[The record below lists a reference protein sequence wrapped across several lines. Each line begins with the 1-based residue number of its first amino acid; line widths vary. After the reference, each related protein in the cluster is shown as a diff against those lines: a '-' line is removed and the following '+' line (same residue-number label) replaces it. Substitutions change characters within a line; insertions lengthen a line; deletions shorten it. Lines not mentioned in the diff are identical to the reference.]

1 MKILKNIK
9 LLCALLCIAALYS
22 CDKYLDIQPVGK
34 VIPRTAAEFRAL
46 LTQAYSYVPSDRGLA
61 TFRSD
66 EMIMDGTLAAEDLN
80 SYKDIWIWND
90 VSPKI
95 RRHSVGVRSIIHRL
109 SPIMSLNQK
118 R

>member
-46 LTQAYSYVPSDRGLA
+46 LTQAYS
-61 TFRSD
+61 
-66 EMIMDGTLAAEDLN
+66 
-80 SYKDIWIWND
+80 
-90 VSPKI
+90 
-95 RRHSVGVRSIIHRL
+95 
-109 SPIMSLNQK
+109 
-118 R
+118 

>member
-46 LTQAYSYVPSDRGLA
+46 LLRHIVMYQVT
-61 TFRSD
+61 
-66 EMIMDGTLAAEDLN
+66 ED
-80 SYKDIWIWND
+80 
-90 VSPKI
+90 
-95 RRHSVGVRSIIHRL
+95 
-109 SPIMSLNQK
+109 
-118 R
+118 

>member
-80 SYKDIWIWND
+80 SYKDICE
-90 VSPKI
+90 
-95 RRHSVGVRSIIHRL
+95 SVGKYDGIQLAFVL
-109 SPIMSLNQK
+109 SYIVYRQLCH
-118 R
+118 

>member
-66 EMIMDGTLAAEDLN
+66 EMIMDGTLAELN
-80 SYKDIWIWND
+80 DFFHCKHSTSCINRCSKITFKL
-90 VSPKI
+90 PKTSKSTI
-95 RRHSVGVRSIIHRL
+95 S
-109 SPIMSLNQK
+109 NEF
-118 R
+118 

>member
-46 LTQAYSYVPSDRGLA
+46 LTQAYSYVPDDNGWNSCCRRFEFLQGY
-61 TFRSD
+61 
-66 EMIMDGTLAAEDLN
+66 MDME
-80 SYKDIWIWND
+80 
-90 VSPKI
+90 
-95 RRHSVGVRSIIHRL
+95 
-109 SPIMSLNQK
+109 
-118 R
+118 

>member
-46 LTQAYSYVPSDRGLA
+46 LTQLC
-61 TFRSD
+61 T
-66 EMIMDGTLAAEDLN
+66 
-80 SYKDIWIWND
+80 K
-90 VSPKI
+90 
-95 RRHSVGVRSIIHRL
+95 
-109 SPIMSLNQK
+109 
-118 R
+118 